1 MNSLVLSSPQTE
13 SRVFIVDVFRW
24 MTGGL
29 AVTGAV
35 AWFLSARP
43 EAIAQIAG
51 NPVVFWGLCIAELAA
66 VFVLSG
72 RTESLSPATATALF
86 LGYAAINGLTL
97 SVIFLVYT
105 QSSIA
110 NAFFVTAGTFAAM
123 SVYGS
128 ITKTDLTSIGN
139 LAFMALIGLII
150 ASVVNIFLRSSGLD
164 WATAYAGVLIFTA
177 LTAYDAQ
184 RIKAMHAAGED
195 ETNEAISGAL
205 ALYLDFVN
213 LFLSLLRIMGRR
225 RED

>member
-1 MNSLVLSSPQTE
+1 MNSSTLTVPQYE
-13 SRVFIVDVFRW
+13 ARDFIVDVFRW

-35 AWFLSARP
+35 SWFLAGRP
-43 EAIAQIAG
+43 DIIVKIAG
-51 NPVVFWGLCIAELAA
+51 NPILFWGLCIAELAA

-72 RTESLSPATATALF
+72 RTKSLSTASATMLF
-86 LGYAAINGLTL
+86 LGYAAVNGLTL

-128 ITKTDLTSIGN
+128 IAKTDLTSIGN

-150 ASVVNIFLRSSGLD
+150 ASIVNIFLHSSGLD
-164 WATAYAGVLIFTA
+164 WAIAYAGVLIFTT

-184 RIKAMHAAGED
+184 RIKNMAGAGED
-195 ETNEAISGAL
+195 ETTEAISGAL

-225 RED
+225 RNE